1 MYMYLFRN
9 IFYSKANNVLFNY
22 TPCFQLDITTYAIR
36 NGLSE
41 SVKTLFSS
49 QALIICDTKIK
60 VKLSSLTYTVVEK
73 QRLFQPIYSIVL

>member
-49 QALIICDTKIK
+49 QALIICDTK
-60 VKLSSLTYTVVEK
+60 SLTYTMVEK